1 MKVLA
6 LLRIYKYLIISVTLA
21 SVLTLVGCGGS
32 TQYSP
37 SMSKPAYSVSV
48 SDLAAR
54 LGLTV
59 QTAGSPY
66 YELKNANNRV
76 LLFTYESGRVYV
88 NGNSIG
94 VVGTTSQVGGT
105 TYVSELLVSKI
116 RGYLITSYRPPAVTP
131 DIYRTVSGTVVIDA
145 GHGGKDPGATSYT
158 GNYEKTANL
167 SIARKVAS
175 HLENRGV
182 RVIMTRNS
190 DTFIELNERAAIA
203 NRAGAD
209 LFVSIHCDSHPTR
222 SQNGYTIYVARS
234 ASWSSKKIGAAIEQ
248 SMGQTGLSNKGMRNQ
263 DFRVLVK
270 TACPAVL
277 IECGYLTNPSE
288 ASLLYDSSFQD
299 RIARA
304 IANGIVA
311 SL

>member
-1 MKVLA
+1 MIA
-6 LLRIYKYLIISVTLA
+6 LA
-21 SVLTLVGCGGS
+21 SILALVGCGES

-37 SMSKPAYSVSV
+37 SIKPAYSVSV
-48 SDLAAR
+48 SQLAAR

-76 LLFTYESGRVYV
+76 LLFTYEGGRVYV
-88 NGNSIG
+88 NGTM
-94 VVGTTSQVGGT
+94 VCHVGATSQVNGS
-105 TYVSELLVSKI
+105 TYVSELLIPKI
-116 RGYLITSYRPPAVTP
+116 RGYLVTSPSYTPPVASP
-131 DIYRTVSGTVVIDA
+131 SHSASGTVVIDA

-158 GNYEKTANL
+158 GDYEKTANL

-175 HLENRGV
+175 HLEERGI

-209 LFVSIHCDSHPTR
+209 LFVSIHCDSHPNR

-234 ASWSSKKIGAAIEQ
+234 ASWSSKKTGVAIEQ
-248 SMGQTGLSNKGMRNQ
+248 AMRQTGLSSVGMRNQ
-263 DFRVLVK
+263 DFRVLVR
-270 TACPAVL
+270 TSCPAVL
-277 IECGYLTNPSE
+277 VECGYLTNPSE
-288 ASLLYDSSFQD
+288 ASQLYDSSFQD